1 MNNDRNFWNDAA
13 RYGAVIGALLAVSAL
28 VENWL
33 SLSGNLKCFMW
44 LLLEFVLVVV
54 LHYWLLHSF
63 THRRSQLYSAEE
75 GFTFGQG
82 YTFLLAVSAF
92 AGAIMGAVQALYI
105 HVVLG
110 YDNFLDRYLA
120 SVASVLTY
128 LGEGS
133 NASLENMLSQMFDQL
148 RSQPAPSI
156 VSTWLNGIWSGVLF
170 GAVFGLIIAGVLA
183 RQPKPFETTY
193 HE

>member
-1 MNNDRNFWNDAA
+1 MNNNGNFWNDAA
-13 RYGAVIGALLAVSAL
+13 RYGAVIGALLSVSTL

-33 SLSGNLKCFMW
+33 SLSGNLKSFMW
-44 LLLEFVLVVV
+44 LSLEFVLVFV

-63 THRRSQLYSAEE
+63 TRRRSQLYSAEE

-92 AGAIMGAVQALYI
+92 AGAIVGAVQALYI

-110 YDNFLDRYLA
+110 YETYLDRYFA
-120 SVASVLTY
+120 SVTEVMNS
-128 LGEGS
+128 LGGMDAATE
-133 NASLENMLSQMFDQL
+133 NAFAQLMEQL
-148 RSQPAPSI
+148 RSAVAPSI
-156 VSTWLNGIWSGVLF
+156 VSTWLGGIWSGVLF

-183 RQPKPFETTY
+183 RQPKPFETTD